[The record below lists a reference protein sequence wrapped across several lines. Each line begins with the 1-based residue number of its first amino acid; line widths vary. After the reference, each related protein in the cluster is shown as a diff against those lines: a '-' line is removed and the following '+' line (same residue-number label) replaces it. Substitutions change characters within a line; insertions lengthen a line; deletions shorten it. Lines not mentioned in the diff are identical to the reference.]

1 MTNWSIRGNAARMQT
16 RLQLKSAHVKV
27 LSALSA
33 ALLVI
38 GPAAPSAN
46 AENITVAQLQGK
58 WQAALLW
65 SSSGC
70 GAMSGLLNFTF
81 GTNGTTSTATL
92 TTNSGC
98 GASTS
103 TQSFTIQSLNPNGSG
118 TAGLTCG
125 EGCGWQFN
133 IQVAPNRE
141 IFNLVDVDAAN
152 PNNYVEG
159 TAIRQ

>member
-1 MTNWSIRGNAARMQT
+1 MRA
-16 RLQLKSAHVKV
+16 RLQLKSALTGFQSV
-27 LSALSA
+27 LSA

-38 GPAAPSAN
+38 GTEVTAAN
-46 AENITVAQLQGK
+46 AAEDITIAQLKGN

-92 TTNSGC
+92 ATNSGC

-103 TQSFTIQSLNPNGSG
+103 TQSFTSDSLNPNGSG

-125 EGCGWQFN
+125 SGCGWQFN
-133 IQVAPNRE
+133 IQVAPNLQ
-141 IFNLVDVDAAN
+141 IFNLVDVIN
-152 PNNYVEG
+152 GSNYVEG
-159 TAIRQ
+159 TAIKQ